1 MKCFV
6 DFVKLCEAMTSFEIR
21 KAFLR
26 FFEKQ
31 GHKVL
36 PSSSLIPQKDPSLL
50 FVNAGM
56 NQFKP
61 VILGLEKPP
70 AKNVVTIQKCMR
82 AGGKHNDLENVGQTF
97 RHNTFFEMMG
107 NFSFG
112 GYFKQKAIE
121 MAWKLFTEEL
131 NLNPDHLWISVYKED
146 EESYEIWRDER
157 GLSENKIY
165 RMGKED
171 NFWQMGETGPCGPCT
186 EIHYYKGKEK
196 RPDPDQLM
204 EFGNLVFMEFD
215 DKGKGKREKLSVPC
229 VDTGIG
235 LERLSAIL
243 QNKKSIYHTDCFAG
257 IIQSLEEASGCKYDF
272 TEKDQ
277 SEKQMA
283 FRVLA
288 DHSRAAAFLMSDGVL
303 PGNEGRSYVLRR
315 ILRRGFFYSHKL
327 NKKENLL
334 QRGAEALIS
343 FMKDVYPNLEHEA
356 GLIGSTIDEE
366 ANQFSE
372 NLHLGQKILFK
383 TGLWTE
389 LHELKVLYIYK
400 KIRRGEKK
408 TQLCAELSKDPDFV
422 TAEISESSI
431 KLKVSN
437 FEFLDTEKGLSH
449 SSKLSASLFKEYRS
463 ATIEELQTVIKK
475 SQDKKFLDPSQV
487 WHLRSTY
494 GFPFDLT
501 RLMAEERGYQVNL
514 EEVEK
519 LKKKQISSFEKG
531 VSQREHVNLP
541 QALSQLAM
549 REGLKETQFT
559 GYEKDIERSQILRI
573 SSLEAPFSPEM
584 DQEGVRSMATGPSFS
599 PSLSRGEKGWLI
611 TDKTCFYPE
620 GGGPIGD
627 RGTLKTETG
636 RAEVL
641 DCQKKGNFIC
651 HEVKVIEGKIDKDQ
665 QCEMKVDAN
674 HRLLIEASHSATHL
688 LHQALRK
695 ELGSSV
701 RQAGSLVLP
710 GKLRFDFTYSKP
722 LTEDQIEKIER
733 QVKKNIQSKNPV
745 SDSEHSYEEAVQ
757 SGALFMAGENYSSQV
772 RVITMGESREF
783 CGGIHVK
790 NTSDIG
796 CFKIISETGVQS
808 GVRRITAYVNE
819 EADKWLNFL
828 VRQNFDLRKYLQ
840 EGFSGSPD
848 EKEKLSNRSHTST
861 FSLGERQTSDIAK
874 STLSQGASPP
884 VDFKEKVDEVKL
896 LPKGEENN
904 PFVCWIKMQD
914 EEIKQLKNQLK
925 NFISPERKKEKKDE
939 SKKFQSRNELQSL
952 LKNRESLTD
961 KEKWIEQNIQHK
973 DFLAGQVLELRK
985 YLKLPAVKDTD
996 QKEESP
1002 FIPLMENKKEEVQ
1015 SLKNQL
1021 ENLPWGLLSAEK
1033 LKQKAK
1039 VFQNEGVKGNLLVI
1053 NLPVT
1058 DRKILADMVDQ
1069 LKLKISPGVVVLL
1082 GEGQESWPLMVA
1094 VTQDLQKYI
1103 SAGELMKKTITPL
1116 LGGKGGGQARFAQ
1129 GMITDKESFSKLE
1142 KALLQALHPIP
1153 PKKQQISEAGKSLR
1167 DFFVFPFRT
1176 VWFENLFIRRSFAGA
1191 AFSLALLAGIYIFML
1206 PDRQTAE
1213 RQTSSKRSA
1222 KVKQVL
1228 EEWKKEKRSQKQAS
1242 GRSPAGEVMAIK
1254 GLISTQQI
1262 LQVWVLT
1269 AEQIQ
1274 ALTSKQVQALTTEQ
1288 IRILT
1293 AEQIQAL
1300 TSKQVQALTTEQI
1313 RILTAEQIQAL
1324 TSKQVQALTTEQIKE
1339 KKLQQQSRQKQVR
1352 GELSTDMGSP
1362 KYMREGRTAF
1372 LIQKLT
1378 MEQIKT
1384 SAVGQIQ
1391 ILTAEQIQAL
1401 TADQLQSLTAKQ
1413 IRALT
1418 MDQIQALTAEQIRA
1432 LTMDQIQAL
1441 TPEQIQSFTVE
1452 QAKAL
1457 TSEQLQFLTPEQ
1469 IRILTL
1475 KRKKVISPK

>member
-6 DFVKLCEAMTSFEIR
+6 CFVKLCGAMTSFEIR
-21 KAFLR
+21 KAFLD

-31 GHKVL
+31 GHKIL

-56 NQFKP
+56 NQFKS

-70 AKNVVTIQKCMR
+70 AKNVMTIQKCMR

-121 MAWKLFTEEL
+121 MAWRLFTEEL
-131 NLNPDHLWISVYKED
+131 NLNPDHLWVSVYEKD
-146 EESYEIWRDER
+146 EESYEIWRNEQ
-157 GLSENKIY
+157 GLPENKIY

-186 EIHYYKGKEK
+186 EIHYYNGKEK
-196 RPDPDQLM
+196 RPDPGQLM

-215 DKGKGKREKLSVPC
+215 DKGKGKREKLSIPC

-235 LERLSAIL
+235 LERLCAIL
-243 QNKKSIYHTDCFAG
+243 QNKQSIYHTDCFAG
-257 IIQSLEEASGCKYDF
+257 IIQSLEEASDCKYDF

-277 SEKQMA
+277 SEKQIA

-315 ILRRGFFYSHKL
+315 ILRRAFFYSDSL
-327 NKKENLL
+327 NAKKNLL
-334 QRGAEALIS
+334 GVASQRVVDLMGEIYPSLREEKALINS
-343 FMKDVYPNLEHEA
+343 KIN
-356 GLIGSTIDEE
+356 EE
-366 ANQFSE
+366 AELFMES
-372 NLHLGQKILFK
+372 LKSGKTIL
-383 TGLWTE
+383 L
-389 LHELKVLYIYK
+389 K
-400 KIRRGEKK
+400 KINNLPDK
-408 TQLCAELSKDPDFV
+408 TIPD
-422 TAEISESSI
+422 
-431 KLKVSN
+431 
-437 FEFLDTEKGLSH
+437 
-449 SSKLSASLFKEYRS
+449 
-463 ATIEELQTVIKK
+463 QM
-475 SQDKKFLDPSQV
+475 V
-487 WHLRSTY
+487 WNLYSTY
-494 GFPFDLT
+494 GFPPDLT
-501 RLMAEERGYQVNL
+501 RLIATEKGFEVSETVNL
-514 EEVEK
+514 EE
-519 LKKKQISSFEKG
+519 LKKQQISSFEKE
-531 VSQREHVNLP
+531 VSQMEHVNLP

-549 REGLKETQFT
+549 IEGFKETKFT
-559 GYEKDIERSQILRI
+559 GYETNVEQSQILRM
-573 SSLEAPFSPEM
+573 SSLEVPFSPEM
-584 DQEGVRSMATGPSFS
+584 DQEGVRSMATGPSFP
-599 PSLSRGEKGWLI
+599 PSLTQGEKGWLI

-651 HEVKVIEGKIDKDQ
+651 HEVEVIEGKIDKDQ
-665 QCEMKVDAN
+665 QCEIKVDAN

-688 LHQALRK
+688 LHHALRK

-733 QVKKNIQSKNPV
+733 QVKKNIQSKDPV
-745 SDSEHSYEEAVQ
+745 SDSEHSYEAAVQ
-757 SGALFMAGENYSSQV
+757 SGALFMAGENYSSRV

-848 EKEKLSNRSHTST
+848 EKEKLSNGSHTST
-861 FSLGERQTSDIAK
+861 FSHRERQTSDIEK
-874 STLSQGASPP
+874 STLSKGTSPP

-904 PFVCWIKMQD
+904 LFVCWIKMQD

-1021 ENLPWGLLSAEK
+1021 KNLPWGLLSAEK

-1094 VTQDLQKYI
+1094 VTLDLQKHI

-1129 GMITDKESFSKLE
+1129 GMITNRKSFSKLE
-1142 KALLQALHPIP
+1142 QNLLQVLHPIL
-1153 PKKQQISEAGKSLR
+1153 PKKWQINEIGKSLR
-1167 DFFVFPFRT
+1167 DIFIFPFRT
-1176 VWFENLFIRRSFAGA
+1176 LRFENLVMRKSFVGA
-1191 AFSLALLAGIYIFML
+1191 SFSLAVLAGIYIFML
-1206 PDRQTAE
+1206 PDKQITE
-1213 RQTSSKRSA
+1213 RQTFSKKSA
-1222 KVKQVL
+1222 TAMQVL
-1228 EEWKKEKRSQKQAS
+1228 EKWRKEKRSQQQFRQKQAS

-1274 ALTSKQVQALTTEQ
+1274 ALTVEQIRALTTEQ
-1288 IRILT
+1288 I
-1293 AEQIQAL
+1293 QI
-1300 TSKQVQALTTEQI
+1300 
-1313 RILTAEQIQAL
+1313 
-1324 TSKQVQALTTEQIKE
+1324 
-1339 KKLQQQSRQKQVR
+1339 
-1352 GELSTDMGSP
+1352 
-1362 KYMREGRTAF
+1362 
-1372 LIQKLT
+1372 
-1378 MEQIKT
+1378 
-1384 SAVGQIQ
+1384 
-1391 ILTAEQIQAL
+1391 L
-1401 TADQLQSLTAKQ
+1401 TADQLQSLTAK
-1413 IRALT
+1413 
-1418 MDQIQALTAEQIRA
+1418 QIRA

-1457 TSEQLQFLTPEQ
+1457 TSEQLQLLTSEQ

-1475 KRKKVISPK
+1475 KRKKIVSPK